1 MFLKAY
7 SRIDKEA
14 SFPYSFVTLR
24 EFVNGRRAKMAIRR
38 HLLNDCGG
46 FLDKTR
52 AKNWDLI
59 VKIVG
64 LIALVA
70 SGLWTLYK
78 FRDDR
83 RVDLDNQAAAQRTEA
98 KLRIDELNRFVFER
112 QAGLYFEAAQAAST
126 IATSDNKA
134 EKKAASDKFYELY
147 FGQLVVVEDRR
158 VELAMIEFS
167 RCLNQNGAGCSR
179 TINTSQDEKPLSPEL
194 VAQLGPATLSNLSL
208 ELAACMRSSL
218 KADRGIDFGKLIDP
232 VSRCPYD

>member
-1 MFLKAY
+1 
-7 SRIDKEA
+7 
-14 SFPYSFVTLR
+14 
-24 EFVNGRRAKMAIRR
+24 MAMR
-38 HLLNDCGG
+38 HYLLNDYGG
-46 FLDKTR
+46 FLDETKPT
-52 AKNWDLI
+52 NWDLI

-64 LIALVA
+64 LVALVA

-78 FRDDR
+78 FRADR
-83 RVDLDNQAAAQRTEA
+83 RVDLEHQAEAQKTEA
-98 KLRIDELNRFVFER
+98 KLRADELNRFVFER

-126 IATSDNKA
+126 IATSNNKA
-134 EKKAASDKFYELY
+134 EKKTAGDEFYELY

-167 RCLNQNGAGCSR
+167 RCLNQNGANCSR
-179 TINTSQDEKPLSPEL
+179 TIKTNQDEKPLPPEL
-194 VAQLGPATLSNLSL
+194 VAQLGPATLDNLSL

>member
-1 MFLKAY
+1 
-7 SRIDKEA
+7 
-14 SFPYSFVTLR
+14 
-24 EFVNGRRAKMAIRR
+24 MATGGYQ
-38 HLLNDCGG
+38 LNDHGG
-46 FLDKTR
+46 FLDETKGT
-52 AKNWDLI
+52 NWDLI

-78 FRDDR
+78 FRADR
-83 RVDLDNQAAAQRTEA
+83 RVDLDHQLQAQQTEA
-98 KLRIDELNRFVFER
+98 KLKADELNRYIFER
-112 QAGLYFEAAQAAST
+112 QAGLYFEAAQAASK
-126 IATSDNKA
+126 IATSHNNA

-179 TINTSQDEKPLSPEL
+179 TIKTNQDEKLLSPDF
-194 VAQLGPATLSNLSL
+194 VARLSAATLDNLSL
-208 ELAACMRSSL
+208 ELAACIRSSL

-232 VSRCPYD
+232 VSHCPYD